1 MSSIK
6 KNLYSK
12 KKTTFFEQQMHSINK
27 IRRKKHQMTAE
38 EINFILD
45 RHFLTLELMKYNLFG
60 EDFENYGNIELNGQ
74 TYYPYKLNLDYLVN
88 QQNDD
93 IKYDYDIDFD
103 LLNSL
108 KKADDANKINLRKM
122 SIKRQMTLTKYKNLI
137 KNKSM
142 ENIRNDNKAKNSNKL
157 ELPDLFNHNN
167 YHNHHAKIKLAN
179 NYMKAI
185 LLKNFPEPLNSL
197 NRKDFIMTKTSYLNR
212 HGKAFNLNK
221 KLEYLENKVKSID
234 NKIKNDIIINKEKTP
249 QFKFRYRYVESKFR
263 V

>member
-1 MSSIK
+1 M
-6 KNLYSK
+6 
-12 KKTTFFEQQMHSINK
+12 
-27 IRRKKHQMTAE
+27 
-38 EINFILD
+38 
-45 RHFLTLELMKYNLFG
+45 
-60 EDFENYGNIELNGQ
+60 
-74 TYYPYKLNLDYLVN
+74 DYLAK

-142 ENIRNDNKAKNSNKL
+142 ENIRNDNKNKNSNKL
-157 ELPDLFNHNN
+157 KLPDLFNHNHYH

-185 LLKNFPEPLNSL
+185 LLKNFQEPLTSL
-197 NRKDFIMTKTSYLNR
+197 NSKDFIMTKTSYLNR
-212 HGKAFNLNK
+212 HGKAFKLNK
-221 KLEYLENKVKSID
+221 KLDNLEHKVKAIE
-234 NKIKNDIIINKEKTP
+234 NEIKNHIIINKEKTP
-249 QFKFRYRYVESKFR
+249 QFKFRYRYVESKFKL
-263 V
+263 